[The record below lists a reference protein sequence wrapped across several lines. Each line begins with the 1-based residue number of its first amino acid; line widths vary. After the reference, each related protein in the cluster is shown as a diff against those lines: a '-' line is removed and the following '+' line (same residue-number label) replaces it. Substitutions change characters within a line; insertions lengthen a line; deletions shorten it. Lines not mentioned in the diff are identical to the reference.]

1 MVLLLFENTGY
12 IKFVLSCASLIASF
26 LLSFCRD
33 IESRSRKSDES
44 SFSFLIDDDERFNNE
59 SLARYTSA
67 MSEIVFFR
75 SEYETETRFD
85 DDDDEE
91 KRRGEKRTKTN
102 AKTTLR

>member
-1 MVLLLFENTGY
+1 VDGSLRKKKKERVVLLLFENTTGY

-44 SFSFLIDDDERFNNE
+44 SFSFLIDDERFNNE

-67 MSEIVFFR
+67 MSEIVFF
-75 SEYETETRFD
+75 
-85 DDDDEE
+85 
-91 KRRGEKRTKTN
+91 
-102 AKTTLR
+102 